1 MNISLPSSS
10 TSHKTSSLLESNA
23 ADVKT
28 EESGSS
34 KGFFETLKEA
44 FSSKETSSKSD
55 VDSEKKQSEAKVSE
69 GSGDSSEKVSSDAPR
84 GKQSEETSSDTES
97 VESSKSKGE
106 QQLNLGESEETLLKQ
121 AKSNDETA
129 LGKGDTKSQAALE
142 ASNQPA
148 TSGNK
153 ALKTSEITKG
163 EVDESL
169 VGKESKVVS
178 DSKGESSS
186 KTVPDTKSAQGVPVS
201 KDTTQGQVES
211 IKAETAVKASA
222 AMNEGNKLL
231 GQLDEANKTL
241 QPQANGKAL
250 PPGSSEEGAAVSAST
265 TPSGKLDAQAMSNP
279 QVITHSQAI
288 SSSPI
293 AGEAAFAAGTVGVPL
308 SSIPSTNSDQVV
320 VKSEEQLA
328 VEANEKA
335 LMKLTQGA
343 PVSSLSDQQVQ
354 QLLNQG
360 VTLQQLEASLQ
371 NEKVTAELNQAQALN
386 GTVPATTPLTVSM
399 MQSGKAPE
407 LSESDAQLVIEVEQ
421 HTQAIN
427 QLNVQISMTEAVV
440 NELQVKQASGT
451 ELAAEELALLAKA
464 TEDLQALNEQLVTV
478 TEQAKQLYTEA
489 FQKGIISQESYYQVM
504 KNQKDEGSL
513 VAAENE
519 QPINT
524 IAWGSSTSDVK
535 VSAEGKTVTENT
547 LATKTVQTGVAAS
560 VQQALA
566 QASAA
571 DKTMA
576 ASSVPVASASL
587 DNAAALSQTTPFGA
601 VPDAALS
608 AVKSSPSEAV
618 LKAGISGAALA
629 GLSKTTQKDD
639 GKEGTLA
646 QQIAAA
652 SGQQGMPSTA
662 PTRAEIQ
669 AAQQAPLQLTKE
681 LANEQVAEKVQMMM
695 SKNLKNLDIRLDPPE
710 LGRMQIRMTMNNDIA
725 NVHFT
730 VANQQARDIIEQ
742 TLPRLREML
751 AQQGLQLAE
760 SSVQQQ
766 SSGQGQDR
774 YNSGGNDQQSGGNR
788 TNDGQGGE
796 NLESDVNLE
805 LNVASK
811 RDGISYYA

>member
-10 TSHKTSSLLESNA
+10 TSHKTSSLLESNT

-44 FSSKETSSKSD
+44 FSSKETSSKSN
-55 VDSEKKQSEAKVSE
+55 VEPGKNQSDSKASE
-69 GSGDSSEKVSSDAPR
+69 GSGDSSEKVVSDASK
-84 GKQSEETSSDTES
+84 GKQAEETSSETKG
-97 VESSKSKGE
+97 VESSKSKVE
-106 QQLNLGESEETLLKQ
+106 QQLNSDESEEALLKQ
-121 AKSNDETA
+121 AKNNDEPE
-129 LGKGDTKSQAALE
+129 LGKGDAKSQAALD
-142 ASNQPA
+142 SSKQQVV
-148 TSGNK
+148 SDGK
-153 ALKTSEITKG
+153 ALKAAEASEG
-163 EVDESL
+163 EVDEIL

-178 DSKGESSS
+178 ES
-186 KTVPDTKSAQGVPVS
+186 KTTSDTKLTQGSDVS
-201 KDTTQGQVES
+201 LNKDTTQGQGEK
-211 IKAETAVKASA
+211 IEAETAVKASA

-241 QPQANGKAL
+241 QPQTNGKAL
-250 PPGSSEEGAAVSAST
+250 PPISSTEGAVSTST
-265 TPSGKLDAQAMSNP
+265 VQSGQLNTQGLTES
-279 QVITHSQAI
+279 QVIGSP
-288 SSSPI
+288 SSAAD
-293 AGEAAFAAGTVGVPL
+293 AGVTAGKAGIPLSTVPL
-308 SSIPSTNSDQVV
+308 TNSDQLI

-328 VEANEKA
+328 VEASEKS

-360 VTLQQLEASLQ
+360 VTIQQLEASLQ
-371 NEKVTAELNQAQALN
+371 NEKVNAELNQASNLSSSAALTAN
-386 GTVPATTPLTVSM
+386 M
-399 MQSGKAPE
+399 MQSGKTPE
-407 LSESDAQLVIEVEQ
+407 LSESDAQLVIEVDQ

-427 QLNVQISMTEAVV
+427 QLNAQISMAEAVV

-451 ELAAEELALLAKA
+451 ELVAEEQVLLEKA
-464 TEDLQALNEQLVTV
+464 TQDLQALDAQLVTV
-478 TEQAKQLYTEA
+478 TAQAKQLYTEA
-489 FQKGIISQESYYQVM
+489 FQKGIISQESYNQVM
-504 KNQKDEGSL
+504 TNQKGDDSQ
-513 VAAENE
+513 VAAESE
-519 QPINT
+519 HINT
-524 IAWGSSTSDVK
+524 IAWGSATSDVK
-535 VSAEGKTVTENT
+535 VTAEGKTVTENT
-547 LATKTVQTGVAAS
+547 LATKTAQTGVAAS

-566 QASAA
+566 QNASAA
-571 DKTMA
+571 DKAMA
-576 ASSVPVASASL
+576 ASSASVASTGL
-587 DNAAALSQTTPFGA
+587 DNTAAFAQTTQFSS

-608 AVKSSPSEAV
+608 AAKASPSEAV

>member
-23 ADVKT
+23 ADIKT

-55 VDSEKKQSEAKVSE
+55 VESVKNQSESKVSE
-69 GSGDSSEKVSSDAPR
+69 GSDDSSEKVASDASK
-84 GKQSEETSSDTES
+84 GKQSEQTSSEPEG
-97 VESSKSKGE
+97 VGSSKNKGE
-106 QQLNLGESEETLLKQ
+106 QQLTSDESEETLLKQ
-121 AKSNDETA
+121 AKNNDESE
-129 LGKGDTKSQAALE
+129 LGKGDVKSQAALDS
-142 ASNQPA
+142 SNQQV
-148 TSGNK
+148 TSDNK
-153 ALKTSEITKG
+153 ALKTSEIPKG

-169 VGKESKVVS
+169 VGKDSKVVS
-178 DSKGESSS
+178 DSKGESDS
-186 KTVPDTKSAQGVPVS
+186 KTKSDQGSVAPLS
-201 KDTTQGQVES
+201 KYTTQGQGES

-250 PPGSSEEGAAVSAST
+250 PQVSSEGGGVSAPT
-265 TPSGKLDAQAMSNP
+265 TPLGKLDAQAMLNP
-279 QVITHSQAI
+279 QAMTNSQVI
-288 SSSPI
+288 SSSS
-293 AGEAAFAAGTVGVPL
+293 AGEAASVAGTAGVPL
-308 SSIPSTNSDQVV
+308 STIPSTNSDQIL

-335 LMKLTQGA
+335 IMKLTQGA

-360 VTLQQLEASLQ
+360 VTIQQLEASLQ
-371 NEKVTAELNQAQALN
+371 NEKVNAELNQTSNLSSSAALTAN
-386 GTVPATTPLTVSM
+386 I
-399 MQSGKAPE
+399 MQSGRTPE

-427 QLNVQISMTEAVV
+427 QLNAQISMAEAVV

-451 ELAAEELALLAKA
+451 ELVAEEQVLLEKA
-464 TEDLQALNEQLVTV
+464 TQDLQALNEQLVTV
-478 TEQAKQLYTEA
+478 TAQAKQLYTEA
-489 FQKGIISQESYYQVM
+489 YQKGILSQESYYQVV
-504 KNQKDEGSL
+504 GSPNNDSAAA
-513 VAAENE
+513 AAESELPTNA
-519 QPINT
+519 
-524 IAWGSSTSDVK
+524 IAWGSSATDVK
-535 VSAEGKTVTENT
+535 VTAENKASSENSI
-547 LATKTVQTGVAAS
+547 ATKATQTGVAAS

-566 QASAA
+566 QNASAA

-576 ASSVPVASASL
+576 ASSASVASTSL
-587 DNAAALSQTTPFGA
+587 DNTAAFAQTTPFSA

-608 AVKSSPSEAV
+608 AAKSSPSEAV